1 MKLYRVTF
9 QTSLLVE
16 AQDEHEAERIGY
28 KNIRE
33 EVSELFSINHLKE
46 EKQLRRS
53 ERNSLPWRSHDRYK
67 EPELTVEQVLN
78 KNYEK

>member
-16 AQDEHEAERIGY
+16 AQDDLEAERIGY

-33 EVSELFSINHLKE
+33 EACKLSSIDEVKE

-53 ERNSLPWRSHDRYK
+53 ERNSLPWRSRARYD
-67 EPELTVEQVLN
+67 EPELTVEQIL
-78 KNYEK
+78 KGASR